1 MQAQIGCQYISDLTY
16 HKRAVWLEMKR
27 LCLSAY
33 PKKQLEDLKSGKI
46 QIEEGYIPSSDIH
59 PESAYLWIMPYTI
72 VEVGV
77 LVFYLVYR
85 QD

>member
-1 MQAQIGCQYISDLTY
+1 MR
-16 HKRAVWLEMKR
+16 RAVMKKIR
-27 LCLSAY
+27 VRILLIFIIILPFIMAY
-33 PKKQLEDLKSGKI
+33 HIYHNKKQLEDLKSGKI

>member
-1 MQAQIGCQYISDLTY
+1 MKKIRVRILLIFIIILPFIMTY
-16 HKRAVWLEMKR
+16 HI
-27 LCLSAY
+27 Y
-33 PKKQLEDLKSGKI
+33 HNKKQLEDLKSGKI

>member
-1 MQAQIGCQYISDLTY
+1 MKKIRVRILLIFIIILPFIMAY
-16 HKRAVWLEMKR
+16 HI
-27 LCLSAY
+27 Y
-33 PKKQLEDLKSGKI
+33 HNKKQLEDLKSGKI

-77 LVFYLVYR
+77 LVFYLVSR

>member
-1 MQAQIGCQYISDLTY
+1 MKKIRVRILLIFIIILPFIMAY
-16 HKRAVWLEMKR
+16 HI
-27 LCLSAY
+27 Y
-33 PKKQLEDLKSGKI
+33 HNKKQLEDLKSGKI
-46 QIEEGYIPSSDIH
+46 QIGEGYIPSSDIH